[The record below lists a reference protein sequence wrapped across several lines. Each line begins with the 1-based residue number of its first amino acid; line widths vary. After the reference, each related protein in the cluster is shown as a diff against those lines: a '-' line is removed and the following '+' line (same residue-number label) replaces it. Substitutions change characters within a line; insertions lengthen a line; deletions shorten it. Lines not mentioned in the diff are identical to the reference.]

1 MKTVPNPYRAGG
13 CFFCGPSNPQGLK
26 LTFQE
31 TETEPNEL
39 VCQWVPASMY
49 KGFGKIL
56 HGGIQSGLFDE
67 IMGWTT
73 LHLTQ
78 QVAVTS
84 ALKVNFL
91 KPLYVEQPIEVRC
104 RIQSRE
110 GAKSQSGSRNHQQPG
125 GNLHQGHWHL
135 RNHGPRTGS
144 TWQWGTSKPQNGWGL
159 MACERT
165 SIRRIV

>member
-1 MKTVPNPYRAGG
+1 MKTLPNPYRAGG
-13 CFFCGPSNPQGLK
+13 CFFCGTSNPQGLR

-84 ALKVNFL
+84 ALTVNFL

-104 RIQSRE
+104 RIQSRD
-110 GAKSQSGSRNHQQPG
+110 GAKVNLQAEITNSQGEICTRATGTYVIMDRNRFDQAVG
-125 GNLHQGHWHL
+125 D
-135 RNHGPRTGS
+135 
-144 TWQWGTSKPQNGWGL
+144 
-159 MACERT
+159 A
-165 SIRRIV
+165 